1 MYSILG
7 VKMVTTIQISD
18 KTKEELF
25 LIKSRLEQT
34 MGRKFTLED
43 AIKWLIAK
51 EGQKD
56 AEERRKAIDELFG
69 IAKSLGITLSD
80 VSRLRQST

>member
-1 MYSILG
+1 
-7 VKMVTTIQISD
+7 MVTTIQISD

-80 VSRLRQST
+80 VSKLRQST

>member
-1 MYSILG
+1 
-7 VKMVTTIQISD
+7 MVTTIQISD
-18 KTKEELF
+18 KIKEELF

>member
-1 MYSILG
+1 
-7 VKMVTTIQISD
+7 MVTTIQISD